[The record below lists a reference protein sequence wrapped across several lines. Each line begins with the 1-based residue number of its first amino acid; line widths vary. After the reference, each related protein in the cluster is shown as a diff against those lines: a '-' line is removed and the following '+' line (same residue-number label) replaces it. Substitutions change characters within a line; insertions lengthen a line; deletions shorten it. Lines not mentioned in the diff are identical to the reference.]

1 MKYIFGFFLIF
12 TLFSCSDKT
21 TEKPDNLI
29 DEAKMENIL
38 YDLALLQAIKGND
51 PKLLPKNSI
60 DPKKYVFQKY
70 KIDSLQFVN
79 SNKYYSAD
87 IENYKSIYERVLE
100 RIKNN
105 KVKAEK
111 ALKKETKA
119 KQKKA
124 KDSIS
129 KSDKKNKILATG

>member
-1 MKYIFGFFLIF
+1 MKHLVGFILTL
-12 TLFSCSDKT
+12 TLFSCSNRT
-21 TEKPDNLI
+21 IEKPDNLI

-51 PKLLPKNSI
+51 PKLLPKNNI

-87 IENYKSIYERVLE
+87 IENYKTIYERVLE

-105 KVKAEK
+105 KIKAEK
-111 ALKKETKA
+111 TLKKATKA

-124 KDSIS
+124 KDSIA
-129 KSDKKNKILATG
+129 KSNKNNKILATG

>member
-1 MKYIFGFFLIF
+1 MKHLFGFIIIF
-12 TLFSCSDKT
+12 TLFSCSNKT
-21 TEKPDNLI
+21 IEKPDNLI
-29 DEAKMENIL
+29 DETKMENIL

-51 PKLLPKNSI
+51 PKLLPKNNI
-60 DPKKYVFQKY
+60 DPKKYVFLKY

-105 KVKAEK
+105 KIKAERT
-111 ALKKETKA
+111 LKKETKA

-124 KDSIS
+124 KDSITKAKQ
-129 KSDKKNKILATG
+129 KSKILATG

>member
-21 TEKPDNLI
+21 IEKPDNLI

>member
-1 MKYIFGFFLIF
+1 MKKTIGFFLIGL
-12 TLFSCSDKT
+12 LFSCSDKT
-21 TEKPDNLI
+21 IEKPDNLI

-51 PKLLPKNSI
+51 PKLLPKNNI
-60 DPKKYVFQKY
+60 DPKKYIYQKY

-100 RIKNN
+100 RVKNN
-105 KVKAEK
+105 KLKAEK
-111 ALKKETKA
+111 IFNKDTKA
-119 KQKKA
+119 KQKRI

-129 KSDKKNKILATG
+129 KAKKNSKILATG

>member
-12 TLFSCSDKT
+12 TLFACSDKT
-21 TEKPDNLI
+21 IEKPDNLI
-29 DEAKMENIL
+29 EEAKMENIL

-51 PKLLPKNSI
+51 AKLLPKNNI

-105 KVKAEK
+105 KAKAEK

>member
-1 MKYIFGFFLIF
+1 MKYIFGFFLIL
-12 TLFSCSDKT
+12 TLFACSDKT
-21 TEKPDNLI
+21 IEKPDNLI
-29 DEAKMENIL
+29 EEAKMENIL

-51 PKLLPKNSI
+51 AKLLPKNNI

-87 IENYKSIYERVLE
+87 IENYKIMYERVLE

-105 KVKAEK
+105 KAKAEK
-111 ALKKETKA
+111 TLKTETKA